1 MQKSSIQY
9 ILKLS
14 IPIFFANLAIPMV
27 GIIDTALMGNLGS
40 LSYLSATSVAANLF
54 SMIFWSFGFL
64 RMGTVGMVSQANGRN
79 DYTEILN
86 IVVRNLLFVLA
97 ISITIILLQNLIL
110 SLSLKIFD
118 LSEATRNLYE
128 QYFKIRVYSA
138 PGELTLYIITGLFVG
153 LQKTKTSSLAVGFF
167 SILNI
172 LLSIVLVT
180 KFDLNIK
187 GVAYGTLFS
196 ALITSIIFL
205 IYMFWYL
212 SKYTKI
218 TINFAQIFN
227 LKKIKNIFNINL
239 NIFIRTILLTF
250 SFLWFTYLG
259 TQIGETYV
267 AANFNLKKI
276 KNIFNINLNIFIRTI
291 LLTFSFLWF
300 TYLGTQIGENY
311 VAANAILINLVFLSA
326 FILDAYA
333 FSTEGIVGYSLGKKD
348 LNLFKNIVKNSFILS
363 SISGLIIS
371 IIFFFTNNLVIN
383 LMSDI
388 NEIRELSS
396 SYAVWLIILPVI
408 SSFCYQFDGIFIGAS
423 QTKELRNAMIFS
435 VFSYLL
441 ISILLIKFLFNTG
454 IWISLCIFMI
464 LRAVSL
470 FYYLDKIYLRF
481 RKN

>member
-79 DYTEILN
+79 DYSEILN
-86 IVVRNLLFVLA
+86 IVIRNLLFVLA

-218 TINFAQIFN
+218 KINFAQIFN

-259 TQIGETYV
+259 TQIGED
-267 AANFNLKKI
+267 F
-276 KNIFNINLNIFIRTI
+276 
-291 LLTFSFLWF
+291 
-300 TYLGTQIGENY
+300 

-371 IIFFFTNNLVIN
+371 IIFFFTYNLVIN

-464 LRAVSL
+464 LRAISL

>member
-1 MQKSSIQY
+1 MQNPSIKY

-27 GIIDTALMGNLGS
+27 GIIDTGLMGNLGN

-64 RMGTVGMVSQANGRN
+64 RMGTVGLVSQAYGKE
-79 DYTEILN
+79 DYTEIFN
-86 IVVRNLLFVLA
+86 IVVRNLFFVLL
-97 ISITIILLQNLIL
+97 ISLILILLQ
-110 SLSLKIFD
+110 SYIFNISVGIFN
-118 LSEATRNLYE
+118 LSETTKQFY
-128 QYFKIRVYSA
+128 QDYFLIRIYSA

-153 LQKTKTSSLAVGFF
+153 LQKTKISSLAVGLF

-172 LLSIVLVT
+172 ILSIILVS

-196 ALITSIIFL
+196 ALIISTTFL
-205 IYMFWYL
+205 GYTFWYL
-212 SKYTKI
+212 NKMSK
-218 TINFAQIFN
+218 ININ
-227 LKKIKNIFNINL
+227 ISKLIDLDKLKNIFNINL

-259 TQIGETYV
+259 SQIGEDY
-267 AANFNLKKI
+267 I
-276 KNIFNINLNIFIRTI
+276 
-291 LLTFSFLWF
+291 
-300 TYLGTQIGENY
+300 
-311 VAANAILINLVFLSA
+311 AANAILINLVFLSA

-333 FSTEGIVGYSLGKKD
+333 FSTEGMVGYSLGKKD
-348 LNLFKNIVKNSFILS
+348 ISLFKKIVKNSFILS
-363 SISGLIIS
+363 TLTGLIIS
-371 IIFFFTNNLVIN
+371 IIYFFINKHVII

-388 NEIRELSS
+388 ETIRNLSS
-396 SYAVWLIILPVI
+396 SYAVWLILMPLI

-441 ISILLIKFLFNTG
+441 MSLYLTKLMGNTG
-454 IWISLCIFMI
+454 IWISLCLFMV
-464 LRAVSL
+464 LRALSL
-470 FYYLDKIYLRF
+470 FYYLDRIYLRF
-481 RKN
+481 RTTK

>member
-1 MQKSSIQY
+1 M
-9 ILKLS
+9 
-14 IPIFFANLAIPMV
+14 
-27 GIIDTALMGNLGS
+27 
-40 LSYLSATSVAANLF
+40 
-54 SMIFWSFGFL
+54 FL
-64 RMGTVGMVSQANGRN
+64 
-79 DYTEILN
+79 
-86 IVVRNLLFVLA
+86 
-97 ISITIILLQNLIL
+97 
-110 SLSLKIFD
+110 
-118 LSEATRNLYE
+118 
-128 QYFKIRVYSA
+128 
-138 PGELTLYIITGLFVG
+138 
-153 LQKTKTSSLAVGFF
+153 
-167 SILNI
+167 
-172 LLSIVLVT
+172 
-180 KFDLNIK
+180 
-187 GVAYGTLFS
+187 
-196 ALITSIIFL
+196 
-205 IYMFWYL
+205 YL

-218 TINFAQIFN
+218 TINFAQI
-227 LKKIKNIFNINL
+227 
-239 NIFIRTILLTF
+239 
-250 SFLWFTYLG
+250 
-259 TQIGETYV
+259 
-267 AANFNLKKI
+267 FNLKKI

-441 ISILLIKFLFNTG
+441 ISILLIKFLLNTG

>member
-1 MQKSSIQY
+1 MQKSSIKY

-14 IPIFFANLAIPMV
+14 IPIFFANLAVPMV
-27 GIIDTALMGNLGS
+27 GIIDTALMGNLGN

-64 RMGTVGMVSQANGRN
+64 RMGTVGMVSQANGRS
-79 DYTEILN
+79 DYSEILN
-86 IVVRNLLFVLA
+86 IVIRNLLFVTL
-97 ISITIILLQNLIL
+97 ISIIIILLQNFIL
-110 SLSLKIFD
+110 NLSLKIFD
-118 LSEATRNLYE
+118 LSETTRDLYE
-128 QYFKIRVYSA
+128 QYFRIRVYSA

-167 SILNI
+167 SLLNI
-172 LLSIVLVT
+172 LISIVLVT
-180 KFDLNIK
+180 IFDLNIK

-196 ALITSIIFL
+196 GLITSSIFL
-205 IYMFWYL
+205 FYTFFYL
-212 SKYTKI
+212 SKFTKI
-218 TINFAQIFN
+218 KIDFGQILN
-227 LKKIKNIFNINL
+227 LNKIKDIFNINL

-259 TQIGETYV
+259 TQIGED
-267 AANFNLKKI
+267 
-276 KNIFNINLNIFIRTI
+276 
-291 LLTFSFLWF
+291 
-300 TYLGTQIGENY
+300 Y

-371 IIFFFTNNLVIN
+371 IIYFFAYEYVIN
-383 LMSDI
+383 LMSDLE
-388 NEIRELSS
+388 EIRKLSS
-396 SYAVWLIILPVI
+396 SYVIWLIILPLI

-435 VFSYLL
+435 VLSYLV
-441 ISILLIKFLFNTG
+441 ISIVLTKLLFNNG

-464 LRAVSL
+464 LRALSL
-470 FYYLDKIYLRF
+470 FYYLNKIYLRF
-481 RKN
+481 KS

>member
-86 IVVRNLLFVLA
+86 IVFRNLLFVLA

-227 LKKIKNIFNINL
+227 LKKIKNIFKINL

-259 TQIGETYV
+259 TQIGED
-267 AANFNLKKI
+267 F
-276 KNIFNINLNIFIRTI
+276 
-291 LLTFSFLWF
+291 
-300 TYLGTQIGENY
+300 

-371 IIFFFTNNLVIN
+371 IIFFFTYNLVIN

>member
-14 IPIFFANLAIPMV
+14 IPIFFANLAVPLV
-27 GIIDTALMGNLGS
+27 GIIDTALMGNLGN
-40 LSYLSATSVAANLF
+40 LSYLSATAVAANLF

-64 RMGTVGMVSQANGRN
+64 RMGTVGMVSQAHGRD
-79 DYTEILN
+79 DYSEILD
-86 IVVRNLLFVLA
+86 IVIRNLIFVLL
-97 ISITIILLQNLIL
+97 ISIIIILLQNYIL

-118 LSEATRNLYE
+118 LSDATRNLYK
-128 QYFKIRVYSA
+128 QYFQIRVYSA
-138 PGELTLYIITGLFVG
+138 PGELTLYIITGLFIG
-153 LQKTKTSSLAVGFF
+153 LQKTKTSSFAVGFF

-172 LLSIVLVT
+172 LISIVLVT

-196 ALITSIIFL
+196 ALITSTVFL
-205 IYMFWYL
+205 IYMFYYL

-218 TINFAQIFN
+218 TVKLTQILNF
-227 LKKIKNIFNINL
+227 KKIKDIFNINL

-259 TQIGETYV
+259 TQIGED
-267 AANFNLKKI
+267 
-276 KNIFNINLNIFIRTI
+276 
-291 LLTFSFLWF
+291 
-300 TYLGTQIGENY
+300 Y

-348 LNLFKNIVKNSFILS
+348 LNLFKKIIKNSFILS
-363 SISGLIIS
+363 SITGLIIS
-371 IIFFFTNNLVIN
+371 ILFFFSPNSVIN

-388 NEIRELSS
+388 SEIRMLSS
-396 SYAVWLIILPVI
+396 SYVIWLIILPII

-423 QTKELRNAMIFS
+423 QTLELRNAMIFS
-435 VFSYLL
+435 VLCYLI
-441 ISILLIKFLFNTG
+441 ISVLLTKFLFNNG
-454 IWISLCIFMI
+454 IWISLCVFMI
-464 LRAVSL
+464 LRAISL

-481 RKN
+481 RTN

>member
-1 MQKSSIQY
+1 MQKSSIKY

-14 IPIFFANLAIPMV
+14 IPIFFANLAVPMV
-27 GIIDTALMGNLGS
+27 GIIDTALMGNLGN

-79 DYTEILN
+79 DYSEILN
-86 IVVRNLLFVLA
+86 IVIRNLLFVAL
-97 ISITIILLQNLIL
+97 ISIIIILLQNLIL
-110 SLSLKIFD
+110 NLSLKIFD
-118 LSEATRNLYE
+118 LSETTRDLYE
-128 QYFKIRVYSA
+128 QYFRIRVYSA

-153 LQKTKTSSLAVGFF
+153 LQKTKTSSFAVGFF
-167 SILNI
+167 SLLNI
-172 LLSIVLVT
+172 LISIVLVT

-196 ALITSIIFL
+196 ALITSSIFL
-205 IYMFWYL
+205 FYTFFYL
-212 SKYTKI
+212 SKFTKI
-218 TINFAQIFN
+218 KIDFGQILN
-227 LKKIKNIFNINL
+227 LNKIKD
-239 NIFIRTILLTF
+239 
-250 SFLWFTYLG
+250 
-259 TQIGETYV
+259 
-267 AANFNLKKI
+267 
-276 KNIFNINLNIFIRTI
+276 IFNINLNIFIRTI

-333 FSTEGIVGYSLGKKD
+333 FSTEGIVGYSLGRKD

-371 IIFFFTNNLVIN
+371 IIYFFSYEQVIN
-383 LMSDI
+383 LMSDLE
-388 NEIRELSS
+388 EIRKLSS
-396 SYAVWLIILPVI
+396 SYVIWLIIFPLI
-408 SSFCYQFDGIFIGAS
+408 SSFCYQFDGIFIGVS

-435 VFSYLL
+435 VFSYLI
-441 ISILLIKFLFNTG
+441 ISIFLTKLLFNNG
-454 IWISLCIFMI
+454 IWISLCVFMI
-464 LRAVSL
+464 LRALSL

-481 RKN
+481 KS

>member
-79 DYTEILN
+79 DYSEILN
-86 IVVRNLLFVLA
+86 IVIRNLLFVLA

-180 KFDLNIK
+180 RFDLNIK

-259 TQIGETYV
+259 TQIGED
-267 AANFNLKKI
+267 F
-276 KNIFNINLNIFIRTI
+276 
-291 LLTFSFLWF
+291 
-300 TYLGTQIGENY
+300 

>member
-27 GIIDTALMGNLGS
+27 GIIDTSLMGNLGS

-259 TQIGETYV
+259 TQIGED
-267 AANFNLKKI
+267 
-276 KNIFNINLNIFIRTI
+276 
-291 LLTFSFLWF
+291 
-300 TYLGTQIGENY
+300 Y

-388 NEIRELSS
+388 DEIRKLSS
-396 SYAVWLIILPVI
+396 SYVVWLIILPVI

-464 LRAVSL
+464 LRAISL

>member
-259 TQIGETYV
+259 TQIGED
-267 AANFNLKKI
+267 
-276 KNIFNINLNIFIRTI
+276 
-291 LLTFSFLWF
+291 
-300 TYLGTQIGENY
+300 Y

-388 NEIRELSS
+388 DEIRKLSS
-396 SYAVWLIILPVI
+396 SYVVWLIILPVI

-454 IWISLCIFMI
+454 IWISLCIFMV

>member
-1 MQKSSIQY
+1 MQKSSIKY
-9 ILKLS
+9 ILRLS

-27 GIIDTALMGNLGS
+27 GIIDTALMGNMGS
-40 LSYLSATSVAANLF
+40 LYYLSATSVAANLF

-79 DYTEILN
+79 DHSEILN
-86 IVVRNLLFVLA
+86 IVFRNLLFVLT
-97 ISITIILLQNLIL
+97 ISIIVILIQNLIL
-110 SLSLKIFD
+110 NLSLKIFD
-118 LSEATRNLYE
+118 LSEITKDLYE
-128 QYFKIRVYSA
+128 QYFRIRVYSA

-153 LQKTKTSSLAVGFF
+153 LQKTKISSFAVGFF

-172 LLSIVLVT
+172 LISVALVT

-218 TINFAQIFN
+218 VIKLSQIFN
-227 LKKIKNIFNINL
+227 MKKIKDIFNINA

-259 TQIGETYV
+259 TQIGED
-267 AANFNLKKI
+267 
-276 KNIFNINLNIFIRTI
+276 
-291 LLTFSFLWF
+291 
-300 TYLGTQIGENY
+300 Y

-348 LNLFKNIVKNSFILS
+348 LTLFKDIVRNSFILS
-363 SISGLIIS
+363 STSGLIIS
-371 IIFFFTNNLVIN
+371 IIFFFTNNFVIN
-383 LMSDI
+383 FMSDI
-388 NEIRELSS
+388 DEIRRLSS
-396 SYAVWLIILPVI
+396 SYVIWLIILPTI
-408 SSFCYQFDGIFIGAS
+408 SSFCYQFDGIFIGTS

-435 VFSYLL
+435 VLVYLL

-470 FYYLDKIYLRF
+470 FWYLNRIYLRF
-481 RKN
+481 

>member
-1 MQKSSIQY
+1 MQKSSIQN

-79 DYTEILN
+79 NYTEILN

-259 TQIGETYV
+259 TQIGE
-267 AANFNLKKI
+267 
-276 KNIFNINLNIFIRTI
+276 
-291 LLTFSFLWF
+291 
-300 TYLGTQIGENY
+300 NY

-371 IIFFFTNNLVIN
+371 IIFFFTHNLVIN